1 MEMTSRAIQLTSQD
15 RKRLEFIEYM
25 TASEDRRDLAGLT
38 GELSRAV
45 VVPSEQIPPDVVT
58 MRSRVRLLDLDDGS
72 THEYTLVYPDEADL
86 AAGKI
91 SIVAP
96 VAAAIIGCR
105 EGDEVEWDVPGGRRR
120 FKVDAVLYQPEAAGD
135 IHL

>member
-1 MEMTSRAIQLTSQD
+1 MTNRTIQLTSQD
-15 RKRLEFIEYM
+15 RKRLDLIEYM
-25 TASEDRRDLAGLT
+25 AVAEDRRDLAGLT
-38 GELSRAV
+38 SELSRAV
-45 VVPSEQIPPDVVT
+45 VIPSEQIPPDVVT

-72 THEYTLVYPDEADL
+72 THEYTLVYPDEADV

-120 FKVDAVLYQPEAAGD
+120 LKVDAVLYQPEAAGD

>member
-1 MEMTSRAIQLTSQD
+1 MAYRTIQVTSQD
-15 RKRLEFIEYM
+15 RERLELIEHM
-25 TASEDRRDLAGLT
+25 TGAEDRRDLAGLT
-38 GELSRAV
+38 SELNRAV
-45 VVPSEQIPPDVVT
+45 VVPSELIPADVIT

-72 THEYTLVYPDEADL
+72 THEYTLVYPDEADV
-86 AAGKI
+86 ASGRI

-96 VAAAIIGCR
+96 IAAAIIGCR

-120 FKVDAVLYQPEAAGD
+120 LKVETVLYQPEAAGD

>member
-1 MEMTSRAIQLTSQD
+1 MTDRNIQVTSQD
-15 RKRLEFIEYM
+15 RKRLELIEQ
-25 TASEDRRDLAGLT
+25 TTGAEDRGDLADLVS
-38 GELSRAV
+38 ELSRAV
-45 VVPSEQIPPDVVT
+45 VVPAEQIPANVIT
-58 MRSRVRLLDLDDGS
+58 MRSRVRLLDLDNGS
-72 THEYTLVYPDEADL
+72 AHEYTLVYPGEADL
-86 AAGKI
+86 TTGKI

-135 IHL
+135 THL

>member
-1 MEMTSRAIQLTSQD
+1 MTAHSIQVTSQD
-15 RKRLEFIEYM
+15 RERLELVEHM
-25 TASEDRRDLAGLT
+25 TGAEDRGDLAGLT
-38 GELSRAV
+38 SELSRAV
-45 VVPSEQIPPDVVT
+45 VVPAAQIPADVIT

-72 THEYTLVYPDEADL
+72 TYEYTVVYPDEADV
-86 AAGKI
+86 ARGRI

-96 VAAAIIGCR
+96 IAAAIIGCR

-135 IHL
+135 THL

>member
-1 MEMTSRAIQLTSQD
+1 MTNRAIQLTSQD
-15 RKRLEFIEYM
+15 LERLEFIECM
-25 TASEDRRDLAGLT
+25 TGSEDRRDLAGLT
-38 GELSRAV
+38 RELRRAV

-86 AAGKI
+86 ASGKI

-96 VAAAIIGCR
+96 VAAAIIGCH

-120 FKVDAVLYQPEAAGD
+120 FKVDAILYQPEAAGD

>member
-1 MEMTSRAIQLTSQD
+1 MRNRAIQLTSKD
-15 RKRLEFIEYM
+15 RERLEFIGYT
-25 TASEDRRDLAGLT
+25 TASEDLRDLADLT
-38 GELSRAV
+38 AELRRAV
-45 VVPSEQIPPDVVT
+45 VVPSELIPPDVVT

-96 VAAAIIGCR
+96 VAAAIIGCH
-105 EGDEVEWDVPGGRRR
+105 EGDEVEWHVPGGRRR
-120 FKVDAVLYQPEAAGD
+120 IKVDAILYQPEAAGD